1 MQNVSIG
8 QLWSTAW
15 ERFKVHWV
23 GGIGIFILGIVL
35 SLIPLIGPIF
45 SLVIS
50 PIIVSYGLRAWQSSH
65 QSLPFGQYFP
75 SLGGIVKVIIGTILI
90 SLPGAI
96 VYLVGL
102 GSMIMPIFLGD
113 GYSESFDTGPAGG
126 TSVFILVLGFILWVL
141 AQILFYTY
149 PLWVIDKGY
158 GIFEGLG
165 AAARLS
171 MNSIG
176 KIVLF
181 LLSALGI
188 NLLGAIPFGIGL
200 LVTVPMTMIAF
211 AGLYKGLIGE
221 AAPQGGQGA

>member
-23 GGIGIFILGIVL
+23 GGIGILVVGIILSI
-35 SLIPLIGPIF
+35 IPLIGPIF
-45 SLVIS
+45 SLAIGPVLI
-50 PIIVSYGLRAWQSSH
+50 SYGLRALISP

-75 SLGGIVKVIIGTILI
+75 SLGAVFKVIVGNILI

-96 VYLVGL
+96 VYIVGL
-102 GSMIMPIFLGD
+102 GSMIMPILSGD
-113 GYSESFDTGPAGG
+113 GYSEDFDTGIGG
-126 TSVFILVLGFILWVL
+126 TSLFILVLGFILLVG

-149 PLWVIDKGY
+149 PLWIIDKSY

-171 MNSIG
+171 MNNIG
-176 KIVLF
+176 QIVVF
-181 LLSALGI
+181 LLSAMGI
-188 NLLGAIPFGIGL
+188 NILGAIPCGIGL
-200 LVTVPMTMIAF
+200 LVTVPMTVIAT

-221 AAPQGGQGA
+221 AAPQGKQGA